1 MLYRVII
8 CAMMG
13 QLLKSVLYSKG
24 LGDTIKSGISF
35 AIHSPDLNLCNI
47 IQSTEDDLRAS
58 TQNTVFSVSPAGVQQ
73 AICVCNV

>member
-1 MLYRVII
+1 MLYRVTI
-8 CAMMG
+8 CAMTG

-24 LGDTIKSGISF
+24 FGDTVKSGTSF
-35 AIHSPDLNLCNI
+35 ALHSPDLNLCNF
-47 IQSTEDDLRAS
+47 IQSNEDDLRAS